1 MLMVLIER
9 VVLFLRVLVW
19 FNGDTGLQ
27 VWKAALLLADFVL
40 HKSFTSSNFDGV
52 TAIEVGAGTGDD
64 SWFCMN
70 PVDWGFSAIVP
81 FLVYYLL
88 KHYTSPLHDLP
99 LTQQCFSGLVGLVL
113 ARVARKIFITGISDS
128 FIVQFG
134 RVVCFPFL
142 THWIN
147 FMFHINQTCMVVWSF
162 WLLFGKYIWLRY
174 PISRYKNLVGI
185 RTSIQCGIM
194 IPITI
199 IITWL
204 LSKNINI
211 I

>member
-1 MLMVLIER
+1 MLIEG
-9 VVLFLRVLVW
+9 VVLFFHVLLW
-19 FNGDTGLQ
+19 FIGDTGLQ

-134 RVVCFPFL
+134 RVVCFPFSDSL
-142 THWIN
+142 NKFHVPYQPNVYGSLILLASVWQIYLIEISNLEIQKFSWNKN
-147 FMFHINQTCMVVWSF
+147 FNTMWDYDSNYDHHYLITFK
-162 WLLFGKYIWLRY
+162 KY
-174 PISRYKNLVGI
+174 
-185 RTSIQCGIM
+185 
-194 IPITI
+194 
-199 IITWL
+199 
-204 LSKNINI
+204 
-211 I
+211 